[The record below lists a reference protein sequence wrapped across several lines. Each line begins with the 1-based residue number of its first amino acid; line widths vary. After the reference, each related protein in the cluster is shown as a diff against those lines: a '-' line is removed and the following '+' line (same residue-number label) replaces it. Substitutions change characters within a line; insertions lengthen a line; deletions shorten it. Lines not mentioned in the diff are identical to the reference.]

1 MADVLEAPRRL
12 ERQDDRAGF
21 ESGAGELDDWFAR
34 FAWQNQ
40 RANNAVTYVSTLGGR
55 VVGYYA
61 IAAAGVSHA
70 DAGERFARSRP
81 DPIPCVLLARLAV
94 DRCAQGRGL
103 GAALFRDALERA
115 LSVSQGMGAAC
126 LLIHCRDGSARDFY
140 LRHVDAIQSPIDEL
154 QLVVPM
160 KAIAAQLAK

>member
-1 MADVLEAPRRL
+1 MAEVLAAPRRL
-12 ERQDDRAGF
+12 ERRDDRAGF

-40 RANNAVTYVSTLGGR
+40 RANNAVTYVSTLGDR

-61 IAAAGVSHA
+61 IAAAGVSHT
-70 DAGERFARSRP
+70 DAGEKFSRSRP
-81 DPIPCVLLARLAV
+81 NPIPCVLLARLAV
-94 DRCAQGRGL
+94 DRRAQGRGL
-103 GAALFRDALERA
+103 GAALFRDSLERA

-126 LLIHCRDGSARDFY
+126 LLIHCRDASARDVY

-160 KAIAAQLAK
+160 KAIAAQLPT

>member
-1 MADVLEAPRRL
+1 MLEAPRRL
-12 ERQDDRAGF
+12 EKQDDRACF
-21 ESGAGELDDWFAR
+21 ESGADELDGWFAKY
-34 FAWQNQ
+34 AWENQ
-40 RANNAVTYVSTLGGR
+40 RANNAVTYVSMLEER

-70 DAGERFARSRP
+70 GAGEEFSRRRP

-94 DRCAQGRGL
+94 DRRAQGKGV

-126 LLIHCRDGSARDFY
+126 LLIHCRDESARAFY
-140 LRHVDAIQSPIDEL
+140 LRHVDAIRSPIDEL

-160 KAIAAQLAK
+160 KAIAAQLPK